1 MIAFKYLIRE
11 DDFNKFISMMK
22 QILDHFFSQTNAI
35 SRSYMYEKMGFP
47 ENWEEIEAINIDGNA
62 KSDNQ

>member
-1 MIAFKYLIRE
+1 
-11 DDFNKFISMMK
+11 MK
-22 QILDHFFSQTNAI
+22 QIFQTI
-35 SRSYMYEKMGFP
+35 SFHKPMQYRDRICTERMGFP

>member
-1 MIAFKYLIRE
+1 
-11 DDFNKFISMMK
+11 MK